1 MDLKA
6 LDNLSGW
13 NRKQTNNHPNKSD
26 ISDYH
31 TNHLHNKQYYSFYTF
46 KLNSIMLERDDNSR
60 VAKSLATANEN
71 KPKCSNQRHRNKGRK
86 PTYLWKITDTQ
97 RPAERHPHLHCQPLN
112 EGWGGSWLHPFIT
125 QVHCMHLSSP
135 GLAPPS
141 HQVLHHCFRP

>member
-71 KPKCSNQRHRNKGRK
+71 KPKCSSHTCKNEQKELLTFGR
-86 PTYLWKITDTQ
+86 PQVGRDLQ
-97 RPAERHPHLHCQPLN
+97 QEMPSPPLPALK
-112 EGWGGSWLHPFIT
+112 
-125 QVHCMHLSSP
+125 
-135 GLAPPS
+135 
-141 HQVLHHCFRP
+141 